1 MMSGRSFTSP
11 KKSREKALPGD
22 PLSSK
27 RSKDKLIPLNFRLPS
42 LEVYDRNSDPTEY
55 IPTFRAQI
63 ALYDTS
69 NALIYRAFL
78 TTLRGLAQMWYN
90 HLKLLSFSSFGHMV
104 KEFEF
109 NFLASAKPKPY
120 ITFEARDTEY
130 PDHDEALVI
139 LVCIANVQVKRVMV
153 DIDSSADVLYH
164 NTFLKLGLT
173 ATNLTSMYSMLTEFT
188 GDSITPLIITFSPI
202 TLGPRP

>member
-1 MMSGRSFTSP
+1 MKSRRSFTSP

-42 LEVYDRNSDPTEY
+42 LEVYDRNSDPTEH
-55 IPTFRAQI
+55 IPAFRAQI

-90 HLKLLSFSSFGHMV
+90 RLKLLSFSSFGHMV

-109 NFLASAKPKPY
+109 NFLASAKPKSY
-120 ITFEARDTEY
+120 VAM
-130 PDHDEALVI
+130 L
-139 LVCIANVQVKRVMV
+139 
-153 DIDSSADVLYH
+153 
-164 NTFLKLGLT
+164 LGL
-173 ATNLTSMYSMLTEFT
+173 S
-188 GDSITPLIITFSPI
+188 
-202 TLGPRP
+202 